1 MSKSSA
7 VRPPTDITSKKSEAG
22 RSMRRATEEIELMIN
37 LKTAKTLGGAIQR
50 RALARGQDH

>member
-1 MSKSSA
+1 
-7 VRPPTDITSKKSEAG
+7 
-22 RSMRRATEEIELMIN
+22 MIN